1 MIDETF
7 KNVVFFRILLENS
20 FEPFAFKERESRV
33 VAGRFGSTVSAVLAG
48 ARRRARL
55 PALIMMDPA
64 R

>member
-1 MIDETF
+1 MF
-7 KNVVFFRILLENS
+7 FFRILLENS